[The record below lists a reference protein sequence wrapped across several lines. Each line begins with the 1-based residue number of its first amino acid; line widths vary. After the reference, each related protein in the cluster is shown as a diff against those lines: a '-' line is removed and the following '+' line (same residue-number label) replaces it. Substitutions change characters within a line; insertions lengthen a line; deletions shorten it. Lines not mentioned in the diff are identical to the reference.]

1 MEGGG
6 QVRWVCSVVPGAGVE
21 LCFSF
26 ASAFASASPRGSAD
40 YGVWDVGLEWGLRC
54 MLHVAGGV

>member
-1 MEGGG
+1 M
-6 QVRWVCSVVPGAGVE
+6 CSVVPGAGGE
-21 LCFSF
+21 LCFCF
-26 ASAFASASPRGSAD
+26 CSASPRGSAD